1 MQALLSGEL
10 NQKQSQAMHNE
21 LLERGFALCMTL
33 VANTL
38 ANAADDLFVPLLK
51 LSLTSFPHIIHQLE
65 ANQQEL
71 FAVTH
76 SPMKTKD
83 DAKIEVTCARTQQ

>member
-1 MQALLSGEL
+1 
-10 NQKQSQAMHNE
+10 MHNE

-65 ANQQEL
+65 ANQ
-71 FAVTH
+71 
-76 SPMKTKD
+76 
-83 DAKIEVTCARTQQ
+83 